1 MAAGVYVTFAVQFD
15 DPPAPGE
22 QVVPDTAPTV
32 PWAGL
37 VTAKVNASPFASV
50 PASAITSGVSSVVV
64 TLWALA
70 TGAVFPIA
78 TVTVAAVE
86 FNAPSLTR
94 KVKLS
99 EPVKF
104 RFGVYVTLAVQL
116 DPDPLG
122 VQVVP
127 VIVPTDPFA
136 GFATT
141 LKVSAALSM
150 SAPDNVTGIAVFF
163 AVETDVPV
171 AVGASLTA
179 VIVIKTVATA
189 EVNAPSLVENVKL
202 SGPL

>member
-1 MAAGVYVTFAVQFD
+1 MAVQFD
-15 DPPAPGE
+15 DPPTPGV
-22 QVVPDTAPTV
+22 QVVPDTALTV

-37 VTAKVNASPFASV
+37 VAAKVNASPFASE
-50 PASAITSGVSSVVV
+50 PASAITSGVSSAVV

-99 EPVKF
+99 EPVKLVA
-104 RFGVYVTLAVQL
+104 GVYVTEAVQL
-116 DPDPLG
+116 EPVPAN
-122 VQVVP
+122 VTTVVHVVP
-127 VIVPTDPFA
+127 VIDPTVPFA
-136 GFATT
+136 GLVTT
-141 LKVSAALSM
+141 LKVNAALSM
-150 SAPDNVTGIAVFF
+150 SAPDNVIGNAVFF

-171 AVGASLTA
+171 AVGASLTG
-179 VIVIKTVATA
+179 VIVIETVTTA